1 MDPVEEDNPPPAA
14 AAAARPR
21 IVQLSPAPSNIYESD
36 RFYYDPAGV
45 LSAGPVAA
53 IVAFAA
59 AHGHPVFVHDCP
71 DIQEF
76 QAAHPSAIIC
86 PISEVP
92 PPILARGLTL
102 LARQS
107 APVAPAAAVAAPALE
122 VAHAN
127 IPQPL
132 IVPTAPSSSAGE
144 SAASRPSRP
153 LLSHES
159 LSRGGDPPSTGVIV
173 FPTHGHG
180 GRAPVGF
187 RVPQS
192 IRVPP
197 SRAFRAAGP
206 VFGPPRPD
214 PDGLADPPCF
224 VGGRQFSGYV
234 ASSPLHGGDFAN
246 HGGSSSNA
254 FTFPSLDDHWR
265 GNTFP
270 GGLPP
275 AVPAFVHGPS
285 RPLPA
290 SGGLTPAAALV
301 ASTLASAVL
310 SLRPL
315 PQEDLSG
322 SSASNLTMSFWMTPP
337 APAVAPVAPVTM
349 PAGAPMA
356 SMPPVLTVPSPPCG
370 GGSCRS
376 SCRRTFGSRHCSSRR
391 ARDRSSSCSF
401 DSPF

>member
-76 QAAHPSAIIC
+76 QAVHPSAIIR

-92 PPILARGLTL
+92 LPILARGLTL
-102 LARQS
+102 LAHQL
-107 APVAPAAAVAAPALE
+107 APVAPAAAVAAPALA
-122 VAHAN
+122 VAHTN
-127 IPQPL
+127 IPQP
-132 IVPTAPSSSAGE
+132 IIMPTAPSLSADG
-144 SAASRPSRP
+144 SAASQQSRP

-159 LSRGGDPPSTGVIV
+159 LSHSGDPPLTGDIV
-173 FPTHGHG
+173 SPTHGHG
-180 GRAPVGF
+180 GWAPVGF

-197 SRAFRAAGP
+197 SRASRAAGP

-214 PDGLADPPCF
+214 PNGLADPPCF
-224 VGGRQFSGYV
+224 VGGRQFPGYV
-234 ASSPLHGGDFAN
+234 VSSPLHGGDFAN
-246 HGGSSSNA
+246 HGGSSSHA
-254 FTFPSLDDHWR
+254 FTFPSLDDYWR
-265 GNTFP
+265 GYTFP

-275 AVPAFVHGPS
+275 AVPALVHGPS

-290 SGGLTPAAALV
+290 SGGLTLAAALV
-301 ASTLASAVL
+301 ASTLASAAL

-315 PQEDLSG
+315 P
-322 SSASNLTMSFWMTPP
+322 
-337 APAVAPVAPVTM
+337 
-349 PAGAPMA
+349 
-356 SMPPVLTVPSPPCG
+356 
-370 GGSCRS
+370 
-376 SCRRTFGSRHCSSRR
+376 
-391 ARDRSSSCSF
+391 
-401 DSPF
+401 

>member
-76 QAAHPSAIIC
+76 QAAHPSAIIR

-92 PPILARGLTL
+92 PPILACGLTL

-122 VAHAN
+122 VAHTN

-159 LSRGGDPPSTGVIV
+159 LSRGGDPPSTRDIIT
-173 FPTHGHG
+173 PTHGHG
-180 GRAPVGF
+180 GQAPVGF
-187 RVPQS
+187 WVPQP

-197 SRAFRAAGP
+197 SRA
-206 VFGPPRPD
+206 
-214 PDGLADPPCF
+214 
-224 VGGRQFSGYV
+224 S
-234 ASSPLHGGDFAN
+234 
-246 HGGSSSNA
+246 
-254 FTFPSLDDHWR
+254 
-265 GNTFP
+265 
-270 GGLPP
+270 
-275 AVPAFVHGPS
+275 
-285 RPLPA
+285 
-290 SGGLTPAAALV
+290 
-301 ASTLASAVL
+301 
-310 SLRPL
+310 
-315 PQEDLSG
+315 
-322 SSASNLTMSFWMTPP
+322 
-337 APAVAPVAPVTM
+337 
-349 PAGAPMA
+349 
-356 SMPPVLTVPSPPCG
+356 
-370 GGSCRS
+370 
-376 SCRRTFGSRHCSSRR
+376 
-391 ARDRSSSCSF
+391 
-401 DSPF
+401 